1 MLFLHTNFTESYQL
15 AQNRIISLRPATTVS
30 YSRAA
35 MKAWALA
42 LLSNLCLTY
51 NKQSFTDHKGGAPLL
66 SAESFRPFKT
76 DLCDLLI
83 ATSNLG
89 YVSVPEQVVALAG
102 MTSAWSALST
112 LFDVTNKAG
121 A

>member
-1 MLFLHTNFTESYQL
+1 MASLHNVVTESYQL
-15 AQNRIISLRPATTVS
+15 AQNRIISLRPATTLT

-51 NKQSFTDHKGGAPLL
+51 NKQSYTDDERGAPFL

-76 DLCDLLI
+76 DICDLLI

-102 MTSAWSALST
+102 MTSAWSALSI